1 MPRALNYAALQVG
14 TRELATL
21 DPKLACVVARLGT
34 PPMFGRRPGFATL
47 VKIILE
53 QQVSL
58 VAARTLFLRLEKHMG
73 GISPHSV
80 AALGVS
86 GLREF
91 GLTRQK
97 SAYCHGLAQRILDG
111 RLDLSLVASV
121 DESLARAMLLELPG
135 IGPWTVDIY
144 FLMALRRPDVWPQG
158 DLALASAMQE
168 VLGMPRLPSRD
179 EQRAIAER
187 WLPWRSIAAR
197 ILWMHYLARPTAKA
211 TAAKIV

>member
-1 MPRALNYAALQVG
+1 MPRALDYAALQVG
-14 TRELATL
+14 TRELAAI
-21 DPKLACVVARLGT
+21 DPLLARVVARLGT
-34 PPMFGRRPGFATL
+34 PPMFARRPGFATL

-53 QQVSL
+53 QQVSI
-58 VAARTLFLRLEKHMG
+58 VAARTLFLRLDKHVG
-73 GISPHSV
+73 GMSPHSV

-97 SAYCHGLAQRILDG
+97 SAYCHGLAERILDG
-111 RLDLSLVASV
+111 RLDLSRV
-121 DESLARAMLLELPG
+121 ARADEPTARSMLLALPG

-168 VLGMPRLPSRD
+168 VLGMPQLPGRD
-179 EQRAIAER
+179 EQRSIAER
-187 WLPWRSIAAR
+187 WAPWRSVAAR
-197 ILWMHYLARPTAKA
+197 ILWTQYLARSPLKV
-211 TAAKIV
+211 AARIV